1 MEIKCEKCQTLLC
14 VIETKGYMPYRTE
27 ETAEC
32 PVCGNC
38 VYKHNTRG
46 DIEVEI
52 ISLADTDEKYKEIY
66 YSKNK

>member
-1 MEIKCEKCQTLLC
+1 
-14 VIETKGYMPYRTE
+14 MPYRTE